1 MILTPDQL
9 REHVTTALEDDALK
23 RLLDAAE
30 ATIIEVAGPPGA
42 EIVELVE
49 GGYGRLVLSRP
60 AAEIVSVRDG
70 GGTTW
75 TDRAVDDDYT
85 FVPTS
90 ILRRTIGYRW
100 LPWVE
105 VTYIPAN
112 DAALRMH
119 VQIRLVELA
128 LNQPAGI
135 GQNSAGGFAEQ
146 YPANSVYNYEI
157 QRQEILSVLSHSPG
171 MAVI

>member
-1 MILTPDQL
+1 MILTPDQF
-9 REHVTTALEDDALK
+9 REHVTTAVEDDALK

-30 ATIIEVAGPPGA
+30 ATILEVAGPPGA
-42 EIVELVE
+42 EVVELVE
-49 GGYGRLVLSRP
+49 GGYGRIVLSRP

-75 TDRAVDDDYT
+75 TDRTVTDDYT

-90 ILRRTIGYRW
+90 IIRRTFAYRW

-105 VTYIPAN
+105 VTYVPAN
-112 DAALRMH
+112 DAALRMQA
-119 VQIRLVELA
+119 QIKLVELD
-128 LNQPAGI
+128 LNNPAGI
-135 GQNSAGGFAEQ
+135 QQNSVGPFSEQ
-146 YPANSVYNYEI
+146 YVADYE
-157 QRQEILSVLSHSPG
+157 QERQDILASLINSPG